1 MFKFRLASIMRLKE
15 YKEQL
20 CRDEVAKCLQLY
32 NLEVHREIALKEQLI
47 HLEKE
52 IEQCQEGEIDV
63 PVLMRQQS
71 YRSFI
76 KTSIIEQ
83 KQLVAFR
90 QNQLDLAKQKMIEA
104 MKDKKVLQKLR
115 EKKYQE
121 FLYEQ
126 DKKEQALQDELA
138 NRK

>member
-1 MFKFRLASIMRLKE
+1 MRLKE